1 MWLTSKKTEKQ
12 LVDSINNKKMTHYVN
27 ADDLRREISL
37 SKEKGELTTEAV
49 KMLRAMADGASKKL
63 KYKYEEDREDC
74 IAFAMM
80 DIIKYWRGYDPEK
93 SKNVF
98 AYYTQMI
105 KNGFG
110 KGWKKLYPNATTS
123 KVSLDHENLHNL

>member
-1 MWLTSKKTEKQ
+1 MA
-12 LVDSINNKKMTHYVN
+12 HYVN
-27 ADDLRREISL
+27 AEDLRKEIAL
-37 SKEKGELTTEAV
+37 SKEKGELTTKAV
-49 KMLRAMADGASKKL
+49 KMLQAMAEGASKKL

-80 DIIKYWRGYDPEK
+80 DIIKYWKGYDPEK

-110 KGWKKLYPNATTS
+110 KGWKKLYPNSALT
-123 KVSLDHENLHNL
+123 KVSLDHENLYNL

>member
-1 MWLTSKKTEKQ
+1 MLDQAKSK
-12 LVDSINNKKMTHYVN
+12 NMAHYVN
-27 ADDLRREISL
+27 AEDLRKEIAL
-37 SKEKGELTTEAV
+37 SKEKGELTTKAV
-49 KMLRAMADGASKKL
+49 KMLRAMAEGASKKL

-80 DIIKYWRGYDPEK
+80 DIVKYWKGYNPEK

-110 KGWKKLYPNATTS
+110 KGWKKLYPNSTLT
-123 KVSLDHENLHNL
+123 KVSLDHENLYNL